1 MMPPFQL
8 DRQFAFLQQLFGVEW
23 LQHQFQYYNIQS
35 LNVSQEPRM
44 ASDKAAYLQAL
55 GTNMVRYW
63 QLTNTRFIFGMSGG
77 FIDALNQQLDPGQ
90 KRFRPHTLF
99 TLYQKP
105 GTSLVGVQTNDAG
118 PFALVEFTG
127 ALPRA
132 KLYSQWQVNTNL
144 QATLRQLADPAF
156 DPTQVVLVADGI
168 AAPSSSAS
176 NAAPGTV
183 DFASYA
189 PKHLELKT
197 SAAEPT
203 VLLLNDKFDP
213 NWKVWVDGKPDTVLR
228 CNYIMR
234 GVLLPP
240 GNHAVTF
247 RFQPPTFFWWTFSV
261 VGMGL
266 LLCAFLAVTRGR
278 PVGPK
283 PTPTPVAERPKVKA

>member
-1 MMPPFQL
+1 L

-63 QLTNTRFIFGMSGG
+63 QLTNTRFIFGMAGG
-77 FIDALNQQLDPGQ
+77 FIDALNQQLDPLQ

-105 GTSLVGVQTNDAG
+105 EGSIIGVQTNDTG
-118 PFALVEFTG
+118 PFALIEFTG

-132 KLYSQWQVNTNL
+132 KLYTQWQVNTNL
-144 QATLRQLADPAF
+144 QATLSQLADPAF
-156 DPTQVVLVADGI
+156 DPMQVVLVADAI
-168 AAPSSSAS
+168 AASGSAPS
-176 NAAPGTV
+176 NATPGTV
-183 DFASYA
+183 EFVSYA

-197 SAAEPT
+197 SATAPT

-213 NWKVWVDGKPDTVLR
+213 SWKVWVDGKPETVLR
-228 CNYIMR
+228 CNFIMR

-240 GNHAVTF
+240 GNHIVSF

-261 VGMGL
+261 VGVGL

-278 PVGPK
+278 PVVPK
-283 PTPTPVAERPKVKA
+283 SSSTPTNPKVKV